1 MFYTD
6 PMKKPGRQSYLY
18 IIFTLVILLLLI
30 GGGAYVGV
38 RLLQL
43 DSHKDQILAEL
54 QKSLKRTVKYDK
66 GSFSFNFGPAFTFT
80 NVKIL
85 EKGDT
90 ANFITTEKLTFKIAL
105 LPLLEK
111 RLVFNE
117 IVLDKPMISLLRDK
131 SGTFNISDLL
141 EEKPEEITLQIKGIR
156 IKKGQVR
163 LLDLAAG
170 PDPINITLEETDLS
184 LNQLM
189 RGRKC
194 DFRLATYIAGAGKRE
209 TITLTGSAKLAEKD
223 KPLSETRV
231 TAAVLAK
238 NLNVERYWPYY
249 SRFVPFKKILGHV
262 DIDSTFK
269 GKLTGFTSKG
279 NIKISSLR
287 FDYPQVFH
295 SVLAPHA
302 LFFSYDME
310 LGPRDINVKTVD
322 LTIDGLKVKGS
333 CNIRDI
339 RSGDIRITAH
349 ATSSTVRL
357 EEYYRYIPYGIIV
370 KDTSEFIEQHIKGGF
385 FRLYD
390 GRLDGRISQITH
402 MEKGENYNILAIRGS
417 VEKGLVTYG
426 SDTPSFNNIKGELE
440 IRGKDF
446 LLHRMTGDFGG
457 SPFSLEGKIAD
468 FPLDKP
474 TSYPFEMTITPR
486 PAEIAWLSGKDTG
499 KKLNISGDSKLRLAG
514 DGYTSNYQL
523 SGEWD
528 LTPATC
534 SYPGLLNKPAG
545 RQSQLSFKG
554 SINKHEAR
562 LASLQY
568 NLFPLSLAVS
578 GGYSFTGKNQLAVDI
593 KSNQFQIQE
602 VAPLLP
608 AVGIYQPSGK
618 LQVTVRGD
626 SPTGRPADLHWG
638 GAASFSGFSFK
649 PSGQV
654 KPVSNMNGTINFD
667 GTTLETSQLVA
678 RLGNSTI
685 YGKGSMVG
693 LKNPAL
699 TLAFSAPSLDL
710 ADLGLSAPQKEVKAS
725 KVQGY
730 VILKDNN
737 LQIKALSGQIGNTI
751 ATIKGTVQ
759 DISNPKIDI
768 TVSSPHLEPDDLFIL
783 TALEKHGNK
792 DGPPV
797 NVTMKAIIHADSG
810 KLKEIDFEK
819 LNTTILLEN
828 GILYLQPLELLAFGG
843 HVTGKGRLD
852 FDANGTSPRYQ
863 LSYSMEKVSVDR
875 LLQAFSV
882 KKQQISGTMSLQG
895 ELTAKGKNSVELK
908 KSALGSLKFR
918 CEKGSLRKFAIL
930 SKIFSILN
938 VSQLLSFQLPDMIS
952 GGMPYNGITADISIR
967 DGIASSQNFFIASDA
982 MKISAVGKIDLVKD
996 DVEATIGVQP
1006 LQTVGKVVNR
1016 IPVVGWIL
1024 TGKDKTFLTT
1034 YFEAKGKLEDPDVKA
1049 IPVKSMAK
1057 GVLNI
1062 FIRVFELPAKLI
1074 TDTGEVLIGK

>member
-1 MFYTD
+1 
-6 PMKKPGRQSYLY
+6 MKKPGRQRYLY
-18 IIFTLVILLLLI
+18 IIFTLGILLLLI
-30 GGGAYVGV
+30 GGGAYVGN
-38 RLLQL
+38 RLLQI

-66 GSFSFNFGPAFTFT
+66 GSLAFNFGPAFTFT

-90 ANFITTEKLTFKIAL
+90 ANFITTEKLTFKVAL

-111 RLVFNE
+111 KLVFTE

-131 SGTFNISDLL
+131 AGTFNFNDLL

-209 TITLTGSAKLAEKD
+209 NITLTGSAKLAGKD
-223 KPLSETRV
+223 KPLRETRV

-238 NLNVERYWPYY
+238 NLDVERYWPYY

-269 GKLTGFTSKG
+269 GKLTEFTSKG
-279 NIKISSLR
+279 NIRISSLH

-295 SVLAPHA
+295 SVLAPNA
-302 LFFSYDME
+302 LQFNYDMV
-310 LGPRDINVKTVD
+310 LGPRDIYVKSLD
-322 LTIDGLKVKGS
+322 LTIDGHKVKGS

-339 RSGDIRITAH
+339 RSGDIRITAQ
-349 ATSSTVRL
+349 ATSSTFRL
-357 EEYYRYIPYGIIV
+357 EEFYRYIPYGIIV
-370 KDTSEFIEQHIKGGF
+370 KGTADFIEQHIKGGLY
-385 FRLYD
+385 RLD
-390 GRLDGRISQITH
+390 NGRLDGRISQITH

-426 SDTPSFNNIKGELE
+426 SGTPSFNNIKGELE

-446 LLHRMTGDFGG
+446 LLHRMTGDFGE
-457 SPFSLEGKIAD
+457 SPFALDGKIAD
-468 FPLDKP
+468 YPLNKP
-474 TSYPFEMTITPR
+474 SSYPFEMTITPR
-486 PAEIAWLSGKDTG
+486 PTEVAWLSGKDIG
-499 KKLNISGDSKLRLAG
+499 KKLYVSGDSKLRLAG
-514 DGYTSNYQL
+514 NGTSSNYEL
-523 SGEWD
+523 SGDWD
-528 LTPATC
+528 LTPSTY
-534 SYPGLLNKPAG
+534 SYPDMINKPAG
-545 RQSQLSFKG
+545 RQSQCSFKG
-554 SINKHEAR
+554 SINKHGAR

-568 NLFPLSLAVS
+568 NLPPLSLEVS
-578 GGYSFTGKNQLAVDI
+578 GEYRFSGKNQLAVDI

-602 VAPLLP
+602 VAPLLAAVRRYKP
-608 AVGIYQPSGK
+608 AGK
-618 LQVTVRGD
+618 LQAAVQGS
-626 SPTGRPADLHWG
+626 SPTGRPADLQWG
-638 GAASFSGFSFK
+638 GTASFSGFSFK
-649 PSGQV
+649 PSEQI
-654 KPVSNMNGTINFD
+654 KTVSNLNGTINFY
-667 GTTLETSQLVA
+667 GTTLESSQLVA

-685 YGKGSMVG
+685 YGKGSLVG
-693 LKNPAL
+693 IKNPIL
-699 TLAFSAPSLDL
+699 TLAFSAPTLDL
-710 ADLGLSAPQKEVKAS
+710 ADLGLTVPQKEVKAS
-725 KVQGY
+725 NVQGNLL
-730 VILKDNN
+730 LKDHN

-768 TVSSPHLEPDDLFIL
+768 SVSSPHLEPEDLFLL
-783 TALEKHGNK
+783 TELEKQGK
-792 DGPPV
+792 KEGPPAH
-797 NVTMKAIIHADSG
+797 VTLKAIIHADSG
-810 KLKEIDFEK
+810 KVKEINFEK
-819 LNTTILLEN
+819 LSSTILFEN

-843 HVTGKGRLD
+843 HVTGKGRLEL
-852 FDANGTSPRYQ
+852 DANGSSPRYQ
-863 LSYSMEKVSVDR
+863 LSCSMEKVSVDR
-875 LLQAFSV
+875 LMQAFGIN
-882 KKQQISGTMSLQG
+882 KQQISGTMSLQG
-895 ELTAKGKNSVELK
+895 EVTAKGRNSVELK
-908 KSALGSLKFR
+908 TSALGSLKIK
-918 CEKGSLRKFAIL
+918 CEKGSIKKFAIL

-938 VSQLLSFQLPDMIS
+938 VSQLLKFQLPNMIS

-967 DGIASSQNFFIASDA
+967 DGITSSQNFFIASDA
-982 MKISAVGKIDLVKD
+982 INISAIGKIDLVKD
-996 DVEATIGVQP
+996 DLEATICVQP

-1024 TGKDKTFLTT
+1024 TGNNKTFLTT